1 MIIKESFG
9 TLNDGTELQRTYSDQ
24 NKYIRKIGTHEIYA
38 EAVDIAPFR
47 FEYEETDM
55 DIEPDEKAPEEA
67 QEGENATQAT
77 PPNRGDD
84 ET

>member
-24 NKYIRKIGTHEIYA
+24 NKYIHKIGTHEIYA

-47 FEYEETDM
+47 FEYEETDT
-55 DIEPDEKAPEEA
+55 DIIPEPENADEAED
-67 QEGENATQAT
+67 ATQAV
-77 PPNRGDD
+77 PPNGGDD
-84 ET
+84 E